1 MFAGLPQQMWRVVAC
16 ELTAAGKQQ
25 KDKYLVLLPFK
36 VAGKLLEVNELSL
49 HKKLLHTGVAI
60 QTAGSSKILA
70 WLTHETKVN

>member
-36 VAGKLLEVNELSL
+36 VAGKLLEVNELGL
-49 HKKLLHTGVAI
+49 H
-60 QTAGSSKILA
+60 
-70 WLTHETKVN
+70 